1 MTDKLKTRIETDE
14 YIYEEYHSMDTSVGY
29 NGNIISPSMT
39 AWNRSMRSLFNLQ
52 NALGSFPE
60 GDVDESP
67 DCFKHIY
74 EQRKRMNRCV
84 CDECYKGD
92 EKNDE

>member
-14 YIYEEYHSMDTSVGY
+14 YIYEEYEEATQGIDQQPTPSMD
-29 NGNIISPSMT
+29 

-92 EKNDE
+92 EKNDEE

>member
-14 YIYEEYHSMDTSVGY
+14 YIYEEYEEATQGIDQQPT
-29 NGNIISPSMT
+29 PSMT
-39 AWNRSMRSLFNLQ
+39 AWNRSMRSLFHLQ

-74 EQRKRMNRCV
+74 EQGDRFRKNHCV
-84 CDECYKGD
+84 CDECYKG
-92 EKNDE
+92 EEEE